1 MIFSC
6 GVERVCED
14 KDRGVAARTWLEDS
28 RRVSHHDT
36 RARHAHAAA
45 ARNRT
50 ESLVRPRTDRDPPAR
65 TDVATEALVPKPPPR
80 EASVKRLK
88 EKARE

>member
-1 MIFSC
+1 M
-6 GVERVCED
+6 
-14 KDRGVAARTWLEDS
+14 AARTWLEDS
-28 RRVSHHDT
+28 PRVSHHDT